1 MSDGTNVNENEDGF
15 PAVQYAFFTAEGG
28 QWVFRANSVP
38 EIRAK
43 INELLDEVDETE
55 GPGML
60 ADLQALKAAGVLKD
74 GMNKAA
80 NKAAG
85 GSAPADSGGLPA
97 WVLPEASRV
106 LGRPVEA
113 SEVATGLSKSGRNVG
128 KPWFRIGDTFVN
140 PPRNQ
145 G

>member
-1 MSDGTNVNENEDGF
+1 MSDNSEEFEGGY
-15 PAVQYAFFTAEGG
+15 PPVQYAFFTAEGG
-28 QWVFRANSVP
+28 QWVFRGDTVP
-38 EIRAK
+38 HVRAK
-43 INELLDEVDETE
+43 INELLDEVDETD

-60 ADLQALKAAGVLKD
+60 SDLQALKAAGVLKD

-80 NKAAG
+80 NKPAG
-85 GSAPADSGGLPA
+85 GPAAADSGGLPA

-113 SEVATGLSKSGRNVG
+113 SEVASGLSKSGRNVG
-128 KPWFRIGDTFVN
+128 KPWFRVGDTFVN